1 MVSRTHRDQRFQD
14 LIDRLSFSARHYVGS
29 VGCKIVAV
37 LEQQADIYISLSGK
51 SAAKDWDFAAPELIL
66 TEAGGEFTYF
76 NGDRLLYNRGD
87 VNQWGGVFA
96 SNGSFHGSLCQKSI
110 EILVDIDQT

>member
-1 MVSRTHRDQRFQD
+1 
-14 LIDRLSFSARHYVGS
+14 

-37 LEQQADIYISLSGK
+37 LEKQADIYISLSGK

-76 NGDRLLYNRGD
+76 NGDPMIYNRGD

-96 SNGSFHGSLCQKSI
+96 SNGSFHESLCQKSI
-110 EILVDIDQT
+110 EILADIDQA